1 MLKRNLRNKF
11 TSVLALIFFFLV
23 STVQAEGLSPQD
35 YMEIEQLYAK
45 YNWAIDAGDAE
56 GYADTFVDDGVFN
69 NFTGR
74 EALVGFI
81 NRFSQGDNGG
91 TRRHWNTNLKI
102 EGDGK
107 TASGAVYLM
116 LMDVSTKPASIVT
129 MATYSDKLI
138 KTENGW
144 RFSQR
149 ITQADPAPE
158 K

>member
-1 MLKRNLRNKF
+1 MRKITFYSLIIA
-11 TSVLALIFFFLV
+11 TLALFSI
-23 STVQAEGLSPQD
+23 TAVQAEGLSPQD

-45 YNWAIDAGDAE
+45 YNWAIDTGDAE
-56 GYADTFVDDGVFN
+56 GWADTFTADGAFN

-74 EALVGFI
+74 EALVGFV
-81 NRFSQGDNGG
+81 NRFANGANG
-91 TRRHWNTNLKI
+91 LSRRHWNTNLKI

-107 TASGAVYLM
+107 TATGAVYLM

-129 MATYSDKLI
+129 MATYSDKLV

-144 RFSQR
+144 RFTQR
-149 ITQADPAPE
+149 KTQADPAPAS